1 MSAILYFLARKLLP
15 PETEAV
21 EGGSEAIK
29 KALAELGPT
38 TGKEKRLIG
47 ISLLLL
53 LFWSTGGKL
62 HSIDT
67 TSVTLAGLAVAL
79 HRCNE
84 LERGRKTCAV
94 GHVAYV
100 WYWYQP
106 GVHAA

>member
-1 MSAILYFLARKLLP
+1 MALTILLNLHHALRLYRFINKTFGAGHSVSWLDWLLAGAPWSLTMSVILYFLARKLLP

-53 LFWSTGGKL
+53 LFWSC
-62 HSIDT
+62 D
-67 TSVTLAGLAVAL
+67 VM
-79 HRCNE
+79 R
-84 LERGRKTCAV
+84 
-94 GHVAYV
+94 Y
-100 WYWYQP
+100 
-106 GVHAA
+106 